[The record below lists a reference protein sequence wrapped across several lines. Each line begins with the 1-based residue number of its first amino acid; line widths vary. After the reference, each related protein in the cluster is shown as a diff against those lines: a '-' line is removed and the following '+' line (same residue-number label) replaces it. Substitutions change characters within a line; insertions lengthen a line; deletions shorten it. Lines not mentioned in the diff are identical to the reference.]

1 MKSFATFMFVLAL
14 PAAAFAQVVP
24 VPERHIP
31 STVLSEVRSLESQF
45 DAALFRDC
53 APERCASKGCVYRDH
68 AVVDLPRSGSLP
80 GLGQPEGPG
89 SVPVQE
95 YLTEARCE
103 FAHEKSVSARD
114 VQALVRRLEQR
125 LSKGWL
131 KVSVGRQIL
140 EPIAAS
146 LGESPAPKPEPVA
159 KPVEPPPPAPV
170 APVKWE
176 SELAKR
182 ELWLS
187 LLPHFS
193 WMIAL
198 FLVTLASL
206 VVIWALRRLGRE
218 SLQEKALLAQLAAEG
233 VGVNAGEATAETL
246 SGGGAS
252 LAHGPHDEAGFVAEQ
267 RRLWTARV
275 AQSEPG
281 APPEALSE
289 LVRQWLSAGE
299 FPMLAKAMGLFGEG
313 LSQAF
318 PAQGAYAASKV
329 KFAEYM
335 RDVDPTRLPSDAE
348 FFRKLNQHALAA
360 TLLGHADAQT
370 YRSLRDEFG
379 SAGIAHL
386 ISLLPPRPGALVF
399 AIVPDDVQHEVAAA
413 LPMPL
418 RLQVASALLLSSR
431 MSNEERAYVFEA
443 LDAARAGQPLPAL
456 PHALPHGFDDR
467 GRAFDAARAL
477 SVLLAYINE
486 GDRHALLEAALH
498 RTGVLPVWYQDILHP
513 DMLLKLPTELAGD
526 LLLQVDLKAL
536 AGYVSLQPLAW
547 RARFFATLSP
557 TLQSALAASQNF
569 ESRQTQVQMARLA
582 HDELVAAMKKLVAS
596 GQIAFAGVLA

>member
-1 MKSFATFMFVLAL
+1 MKSIATLVFMLAL
-14 PAAAFAQVVP
+14 PAASFAQVVP

-31 STVLSEVRSLESQF
+31 STVLAELRSLESQF

-131 KVSVGRQIL
+131 KVTVGRQIL

-159 KPVEPPPPAPV
+159 KPPEPVPPAPL

-233 VGVNAGEATAETL
+233 AGPGGEGTTETPQNAATPM
-246 SGGGAS
+246 
-252 LAHGPHDEAGFVAEQ
+252 AHGPHDEAGFVAEQ
-267 RRLWTARV
+267 RRLWTTRV
-275 AQSEPG
+275 SQSEPG

-299 FPMLAKAMGLFGEG
+299 FAMLAKAMGLFGEG

-318 PAQGAYAASKV
+318 PAQGEYAASKV

-335 RDVDPTRLPSDAE
+335 RDVDPARLPSDAE

-379 SAGIAHL
+379 SVGIAHL

-399 AIVPDDVQHEVAAA
+399 AIVPDDVQHEVASA
-413 LPMPL
+413 LPVPL

-443 LDAARAGQPLPAL
+443 LDAARAGQPLPEL
-456 PHALPHGFDDR
+456 PRALPHGFDDR

-486 GDRHALLEAALH
+486 ADRHALLEAALH
-498 RTGVLPVWYQDILHP
+498 RTGALPVWYQDILHP
-513 DMLLKLPTELAGD
+513 DMLLKLPAELAGD
-526 LLLQVDLKAL
+526 LLLQVDLKVL

-569 ESRQTQVQMARLA
+569 ESRQTQLQMARMA

-596 GQIAFAGVLA
+596 GQISFAGVLA